1 MLLATA
7 SWPAEEGDTAEVS
20 DSTVQLRRLKGR
32 EFRQTSMA
40 SRQLV
45 GKQGPEGRR
54 ATCAGPKFDMLAM
67 KQFQEQTVYGR

>member
-7 SWPAEEGDTAEVS
+7 SWPAGEGDTAEVS

-40 SRQLV
+40 LQAVSGQ
-45 GKQGPEGRR
+45 
-54 ATCAGPKFDMLAM
+54 AG
-67 KQFQEQTVYGR
+67 T